1 MAGKFAVNSGYTLG
15 GILVI
20 VSFIPIVKLVRRK
33 QFLHLPLNVKIS
45 FVAMVIYAFYMF
57 TSKLLIFLE
66 FDWFFYIFTK
76 VGRLRFSIFLL
87 MFLLIHWE
95 FTTHY
100 L

>member
-1 MAGKFAVNSGYTLG
+1 MTCGYTLA

-20 VSFIPIVKLVRRK
+20 VSIIPIIKLVRRK
-33 QFLHLPLNVKIS
+33 QFVNLPLNVKIS
-45 FVAMVIYAFYMF
+45 FVAMVIYALYTF
-57 TSKLLIFLE
+57 TSKLLIFLN
-66 FDWFFYIFTK
+66 FDWFFYLFTE
-76 VGRLRFSIFLL
+76 VGRIRFSAFLL